1 MAASE
6 SSSRPIVVGAC
17 GFPAGQGR
25 TFAEQ
30 VAVEVQHTFYQPPQ
44 LATLARWRAAAPSA
58 FVFTVKAW
66 QLVTH
71 AASSPTYRRLRRG
84 LTEAER
90 AGAGFFRDSA
100 VVAEAWETTR
110 ACAAAL
116 DAPAILFQCPA
127 RFTPTAEHIASLVGF
142 FESAERDGRV
152 FAWEPRGDWPAELI
166 GDLCRDLDLWHVV
179 DPLAASTTTPD
190 RVYFRLHGRGSWRH
204 RYTDDELDELAALV
218 SETGEAPAYV
228 FFNNVHMGEDARRF
242 RALLDL
248 P

>member
-1 MAASE
+1 MSASDPPVP
-6 SSSRPIVVGAC
+6 SLVVGCC
-17 GFPAGQGR
+17 GFPAGQAR
-25 TFAEQ
+25 TLAEQ

-44 LATLARWRAAAPSA
+44 LATLARWRAAAPPS

-71 AASSPTYRRLRRG
+71 AASSPTYRRLRRT
-84 LTEAER
+84 LTETER
-90 AGAGFFRDSA
+90 AEAGFFRDSA

-127 RFTPTAEHIASLVGF
+127 RFTPTAEHVAAMVGF
-142 FESAERDGRV
+142 FEAAERDGRV
-152 FAWEPRGDWPAELI
+152 FAWEPRGDWPADLV

-190 RVYFRLHGRGSWRH
+190 RLYYRLHGRGSWRH
-204 RYTDDELDELAALV
+204 RYTYDELDELASLV
-218 SETGEAPAYV
+218 SEAGDGPAYV
-228 FFNNVHMGEDARRF
+228 FFNNVHMGDDARRF
-242 RALLDL
+242 RALLNL